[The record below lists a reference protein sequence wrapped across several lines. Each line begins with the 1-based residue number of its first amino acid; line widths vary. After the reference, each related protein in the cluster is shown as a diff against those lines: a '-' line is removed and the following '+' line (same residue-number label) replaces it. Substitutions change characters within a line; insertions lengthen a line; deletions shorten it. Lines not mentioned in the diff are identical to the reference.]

1 MKRKTKLILTCVNAL
16 MAFMSVAFDFERL
29 AAVFVLFLVLSF
41 TMLMQDLLAE
51 QPKKRTLDKGYILPQ
66 DANWRQCLLIAYSK
80 GCDDNETM

>member
-41 TMLMQDLLAE
+41 AMLMQDLLE

>member
-1 MKRKTKLILTCVNAL
+1 MKRKTKLILTCANAL

-29 AAVFVLFLVLSF
+29 AAIFVLFLVLSF
-41 TMLMQDLLAE
+41 VMLMQDLLE

>member
-41 TMLMQDLLAE
+41 AMLMQDLLE

-80 GCDDNETM
+80 GCDNDETM

>member
-41 TMLMQDLLAE
+41 TMLMQDLLE

-80 GCDDNETM
+80 GCDNDETM

>member
-41 TMLMQDLLAE
+41 TMLMQDLLE

-66 DANWRQCLLIAYSK
+66 DADWRQCLLIAYSK
-80 GCDDNETM
+80 GCDNDETM

>member
-41 TMLMQDLLAE
+41 TMLMQDLFE

-66 DANWRQCLLIAYSK
+66 DADWRQCLLIAYSK
-80 GCDDNETM
+80 GCDNDEKM

>member
-41 TMLMQDLLAE
+41 TMLMQDLLE

-66 DANWRQCLLIAYSK
+66 DADWRQCLLIAYSK

>member
-29 AAVFVLFLVLSF
+29 AVVFVLFLVLSF
-41 TMLMQDLLAE
+41 TMLMQDLLE

-80 GCDDNETM
+80 GCDNDETM

>member
-29 AAVFVLFLVLSF
+29 AAVFVLFLVLSV
-41 TMLMQDLLAE
+41 TMLMQDLLE

>member
-1 MKRKTKLILTCVNAL
+1 MKKKTKLILTCVNAL

-41 TMLMQDLLAE
+41 AMLMQDLLE

-66 DANWRQCLLIAYSK
+66 DADWRHCLMIAYSK
-80 GCDDNETM
+80 GCDNDETM